1 MNTLK
6 HIKMCRLVQYLIM
19 LASPTLI
26 KEGER
31 FRELTEKLDKLQDSM
46 IITRKVL
53 RFGLPISI
61 LKRIKDRIK
70 DTS

>member
-1 MNTLK
+1 
-6 HIKMCRLVQYLIM
+6 M
-19 LASPTLI
+19 LSLPTLHR
-26 KEGER
+26 EGER

-53 RFGLPISI
+53 RFGFPISI
-61 LKRIKDRIK
+61 IKRIKDRII